1 MMPENHIVIKNGG
14 DDCLTSQK
22 IDNLLGLAMDSSARE
37 REKSLDLN
45 VGYDSKS
52 SLWEVI
58 VKYTGDISKI
68 ENDAVTAVPLLNGY
82 AVVTLP
88 ESGIR
93 QLANMAEVEYI
104 EKPKRLFFAAR
115 QGKEASCIFQVQR
128 EPYNLT
134 GRDILVGIVDSGVD
148 YRHPDFCNADGS
160 SRILRLWDQTGS
172 GTPPKGYRMGAEYTQ
187 EDINEALSLPAD
199 EGYEV
204 VPSRDLSGHGTSVL
218 GIAAGNGRASEGTKR
233 GVAWQSD
240 LLVVKLG
247 TARENSFPRTTEL
260 MQGVDYLVRQSLLM
274 QKPIAINLS
283 FGNNYGAHQGTS
295 LLETYLDQVADMG
308 RCSIC
313 VGTGNNGNQALHTS
327 GSLKRGESARVE
339 LAVTAYERVLN
350 LQLWKSYVQDFDIE
364 LAHPSGERVGP
375 LSERLGTQRY
385 VLGQTEL
392 LIYYGEPSPY
402 QLAQEIYVDFIPRE
416 SYVDEGIWQIVLTA
430 RSTQE
435 SRYDLWLPGGNV
447 LNPGTGFY
455 QPSPDF
461 TLTIPSTS
469 RKVIS
474 VGAYDSRSLAYA
486 DFSGRGGDFQGW
498 NLKPDLAA
506 PGVDIL
512 APRPGGGYGNV
523 TGTSFAT
530 PFVAGSAA
538 LLMEWGIA
546 KGNDPYLYGEKLKAY
561 LQKGAVPLPE
571 FTEYPNPFVGY
582 GILCLWNSL
591 PV

>member
-1 MMPENHIVIKNGG
+1 
-14 DDCLTSQK
+14 
-22 IDNLLGLAMDSSARE
+22 
-37 REKSLDLN
+37 
-45 VGYDSKS
+45 
-52 SLWEVI
+52 
-58 VKYTGDISKI
+58 
-68 ENDAVTAVPLLNGY
+68 
-82 AVVTLP
+82 
-88 ESGIR
+88 
-93 QLANMAEVEYI
+93 
-104 EKPKRLFFAAR
+104 
-115 QGKEASCIFQVQR
+115 
-128 EPYNLT
+128 
-134 GRDILVGIVDSGVD
+134 
-148 YRHPDFCNADGS
+148 
-160 SRILRLWDQTGS
+160 
-172 GTPPKGYRMGAEYTQ
+172 MGAEYTQ